1 MASSEFDKAKGSSLE
16 KNLSL
21 ETHLR
26 KRAEVLDTLVPNKK
40 RMPQASWLDSV
51 PVSGDPL
58 GENAFSQGHMDDRS
72 PDFERIG
79 GSKAS
84 EKHVRFYAALFR
96 CGHSLRWHFRSRLT
110 LCDLI
115 LL

>member
-72 PDFERIG
+72 PDFERDRRLQSVG
-79 GSKAS
+79 KA
-84 EKHVRFYAALFR
+84 
-96 CGHSLRWHFRSRLT
+96 CSL
-110 LCDLI
+110 LCCVISLWP
-115 LL
+115 